1 MQEKVYSDCK
11 EYKISS
17 KGYLGKS
24 DNTLIPPEQFS
35 GVIEQDVISLPDKT
49 RAVAVF
55 IMACFVFSEATVSR
69 ALLPSWFAYVVTGI
83 LFILS
88 YYYWIRTEIV
98 VYCDFKEGYGSKG
111 ISGEFSKQ
119 SHVLEFIDAM
129 LRDYSAN
136 QNHTKQNSNIDK
148 DIQTVAN
155 GIMKARKIL
164 LEKELQKASDELIKA
179 QEILDEKKQILA
191 NKKQEMQNRID
202 TKKA

>member
-1 MQEKVYSDCK
+1 MKEKIYYDDGDILVSN
-11 EYKISS
+11 
-17 KGYLGKS
+17 KGY
-24 DNTLIPPEQFS
+24 TLRPKDVNVSPEQLT
-35 GVIEQDVISLPDKT
+35 GVVEQDIISLPDKT

-98 VYCDFKEGYGSKG
+98 VYYELKKG
-111 ISGEFSKQ
+111 FAYDNISVTFSKQ

-129 LRDYSAN
+129 NAMLRDYSAN
-136 QNHTKQNSNIDK
+136 QNHAKQNSNLDK

-155 GIMKARKIL
+155 GI
-164 LEKELQKASDELIKA
+164 IKA
-179 QEILDEKKQILA
+179 QKILE
-191 NKKQEMQNRID
+191 NKKREAQNRLD
-202 TKKA
+202 AKKAELGLK